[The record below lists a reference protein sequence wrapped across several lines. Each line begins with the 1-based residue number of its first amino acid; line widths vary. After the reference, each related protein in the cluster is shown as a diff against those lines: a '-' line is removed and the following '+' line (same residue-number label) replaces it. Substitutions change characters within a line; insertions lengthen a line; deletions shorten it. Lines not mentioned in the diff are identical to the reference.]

1 MPAPFSRLVRV
12 ARTGSTNADLLA
24 AAAADPGSWPHLS
37 ALVADSQE
45 AGRGR
50 TGRPWVTPP
59 GRALTVSV
67 LLRPRVPAAHLPWV
81 TLLTGL
87 AVRRATSDL
96 LGRPTVV
103 KWPNDVLVVDGGEPD
118 LPGWG
123 RDRKVAGI
131 LAEAVPAVPPGADDG
146 GAPSEHRADDAARP
160 AVVVGIGVNVAQSP
174 GELPVP
180 WATSLRAAGASVSVD
195 AVLTAVGQHLAVV
208 LDRWE
213 AAAGDAGAA
222 GLTAEVRTACRTIGQ
237 VVRVDLPGGGAL
249 AGTAVDLDDA
259 GRLLVRRP
267 DGVLGAVAAGD
278 VQHVRPA

>member
-1 MPAPFSRLVRV
+1 M
-12 ARTGSTNADLLA
+12 
-24 AAAADPGSWPHLS
+24 
-37 ALVADSQE
+37 
-45 AGRGR
+45 
-50 TGRPWVTPP
+50 
-59 GRALTVSV
+59 
-67 LLRPRVPAAHLPWV
+67 
-81 TLLTGL
+81 
-87 AVRRATSDL
+87 
-96 LGRPTVV
+96 
-103 KWPNDVLVVDGGEPD
+103 
-118 LPGWG
+118 
-123 RDRKVAGI
+123 
-131 LAEAVPAVPPGADDG
+131 
-146 GAPSEHRADDAARP
+146 
-160 AVVVGIGVNVAQSP
+160 
-174 GELPVP
+174 P